1 MTLART
7 VACTSLAVMLLVATA
22 QLPAETVPADD
33 KSATAAKPPLAALAK
48 QRITEV
54 FTGEE
59 FKHTET
65 TTGIRLRKRD
75 AEQKSP
81 EWMAELLDSI
91 VKAAKFLAGLGEVV
105 LWALVLALIVLII
118 VLRKTWLPYFGRAE
132 RTRQGPLEA
141 SNVAQALPEMRLP
154 EDIPGSAL
162 ARWRE
167 GRHAEALSVLYRGA
181 LQVATDRLKV
191 PLAAGAT
198 ENEALHA
205 VTAAQPGLH
214 DYFKQLT
221 SVWVALAYAGR
232 DPLEIET
239 LVAGYRRHLGT
250 TL

>member
-1 MTLART
+1 VTLARIVLCAT
-7 VACTSLAVMLLVATA
+7 LIVMLPAMVGQPRAEA
-22 QLPAETVPADD
+22 VPAEDKPA
-33 KSATAAKPPLAALAK
+33 AAALAK

-54 FTGEE
+54 FKSAE

-75 AEQKSP
+75 DPQKP
-81 EWMAELLDSI
+81 PQWMTELLDTM
-91 VKAAKFLAGLGEVV
+91 VKVTKFLAGLGEVV
-105 LWALVLALIVLII
+105 LWALVLALIVVII
-118 VLRKTWLPYFGRAE
+118 ILRRTWLPYIGRG
-132 RTRQGPLEA
+132 RRPRQGMQEEA
-141 SNVAQALPEMRLP
+141 VASVDQVLTQVSLP
-154 EDIPGSAL
+154 EDIPGTAL
-162 ARWRE
+162 ARWHE

-181 LQVATDRLKV
+181 LKVATDRLKV

-205 VTAAQPGLH
+205 VTAAQPSLH